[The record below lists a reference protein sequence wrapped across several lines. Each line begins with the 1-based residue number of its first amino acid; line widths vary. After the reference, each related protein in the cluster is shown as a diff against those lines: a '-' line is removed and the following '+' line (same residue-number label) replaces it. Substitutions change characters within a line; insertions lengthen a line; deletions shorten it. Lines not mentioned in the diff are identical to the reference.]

1 MSQGRAPLEAGK
13 GLRRLSLEPRD
24 SPAPPLLITP
34 PGPRWTDDLV
44 NHKVINTCCLK
55 PGNLQQFIV
64 VVTHREALAHSGSA
78 PCRGRGREGLGCSS
92 QSWPGR
98 GLAKLAGLRA
108 PGNETRSPNFL
119 AAEAKRGRRRAVWLW
134 FPARRRLLTSSWAS
148 SPHVPGHC
156 LWPEGPRPCRPR
168 PSLLLLCRTPSH
180 GTPGYRAPPEST
192 RADPGQLRRGVRRAS
207 AWGRWFSDPG
217 LGPPPAGLCPPAVA
231 PVAPPRPLQ
240 RGRDVRQRSGTSAL
254 TPCSVRLK
262 VLAARRI

>member
-34 PGPRWTDDLV
+34 PGLRWTDDLV

-148 SPHVPGHC
+148 SPHVPGPAVRGLHSSSC
-156 LWPEGPRPCRPR
+156 AARRVMALQGTGRLLNPHERTQASSAGASAERLRGAAGSRIPGWGPRLRDSALLPWLPSPR
-168 PSLLLLCRTPSH
+168 PAPPIAAWE
-180 GTPGYRAPPEST
+180 GRAP
-192 RADPGQLRRGVRRAS
+192 AL
-207 AWGRWFSDPG
+207 WNFSSD
-217 LGPPPAGLCPPAVA
+217 
-231 PVAPPRPLQ
+231 
-240 RGRDVRQRSGTSAL
+240 
-254 TPCSVRLK
+254 PCSVRLK
-262 VLAARRI
+262 VFAARRI